1 MGNSQR
7 KDYLLSLVLVE
18 TSLPDGI
25 GADLKPVLSN
35 LAQAFQYWEI
45 IIVISG
51 IQASSQDLGEQFANL
66 PNVRVLCVW
75 DRAGYYRLRTL
86 GASEAIGDVVI
97 ISTLQEALIS
107 DLAALADKS
116 RDAGEPVV
124 ISLSKALDA
133 FSPMRTSL
141 SSLTGYKLLKS
152 DTHTAA
158 FPRHDL
164 NRILEMPTA
173 DLDLRFERQDAM
185 TPRKRIAASEHKNW
199 PARKGHFLQR
209 FALISDL
216 IASSAP
222 RALSAIS
229 LLSALVAVASLLYCA
244 YAIIVYFSGIDVQ
257 DGWLTI
263 SLVLGLTSFFL
274 SCALGALSLGLV
286 AILDRLSGGRQ
297 QVILEEFSNTD
308 FFRETNDLNIDL
320 GTGAGQKTEP
330 EAKS

>member
-1 MGNSQR
+1 MSNGPR

-18 TSLPDGI
+18 TSLPDGF
-25 GADLKPVLSN
+25 GHDLKPVLSN
-35 LAQAFQYWEI
+35 LAQSFQYWEI
-45 IIVISG
+45 VIVISG
-51 IQASSQDLGEQFANL
+51 IQVSSQELGEHFANL

-97 ISTLQEALIS
+97 ISTLEEARIS
-107 DLAALADKS
+107 DLPGLADQS
-116 RDAGEPVV
+116 RNTGEPVV
-124 ISLSKALDA
+124 VGRPKSLDA

-185 TPRKRIAASEHKNW
+185 TPRRRISANRSVSW
-199 PARKGHFLQR
+199 PVRKGHILQR

-229 LLSALVAVASLLYCA
+229 LLSAIVAVASLLYCT
-244 YAIIVYFSGIDVQ
+244 YAIIVYFSGIEVQ

-297 QVILEEFSNTD
+297 QVVLEEFSNTD
-308 FFRETNDLNIDL
+308 FFRETNDLNVDL
-320 GTGAGQKTEP
+320 GTASVHK
-330 EAKS
+330 EAAETIT